1 MKLKTL
7 AKATLALGLLTTG
20 VITSEGQAVKA
31 AEKQERVQHLHDIRD
46 LHRYYSAP
54 SFEYS
59 NISGKVENYNGSNVV
74 RFNQKDQNHQLFL
87 LGKDK
92 EEYKEEYK
100 EGLQG
105 QNVFVVQEL
114 IDPNG
119 RLSTVGGVTKNNNKT
134 SETKTQLVVNKVD
147 GGDLHASIDSF
158 LIQKEEI
165 SLKELDFKIRQQ
177 LVNNYGL
184 YKGTSKYG
192 KIIINLKD
200 ENKVEIDLSDKLQF
214 ERMGDVLN
222 SKDIRGIAVTINQI

>member
-46 LHRYYSAP
+46 LHRYYSSE

-59 NISGKVENYNGSNVV
+59 NVSGKVENYNGSNVV
-74 RFNQKDQNHQLFL
+74 RFNPKDQNHQLFL

-92 EEYKEEYK
+92 EQYK

-119 RLSTVGGVTKNNNKT
+119 RLSTVGGVTKKNNKT
-134 SETKTQLVVNKVD
+134 SETNTPLFVNKVN
-147 GGDLHASIDSF
+147 GEDLDASIDSF

-177 LVNNYGL
+177 LVKNYGL

-200 ENKVEIDLSDKLQF
+200 ENKVEIDLGDKLQF
-214 ERMGDVLN
+214 ERMSDVLN
-222 SKDIRGIAVTINQI
+222 SKDIKGISVTIKQI

>member
-20 VITSEGQAVKA
+20 VITSEGQAVQA

-46 LHRYYSAP
+46 LHRYYSSE

-59 NISGKVENYNGSNVV
+59 NVSGKVENYNGSKVV
-74 RFNQKDQNHQLFL
+74 RFNPKDQNHQLFL

-92 EEYKEEYK
+92 EQYK

-119 RLSTVGGVTKNNNKT
+119 RLSTVGGVTKKNNKT
-134 SETKTQLVVNKVD
+134 SETNTPLFVNKVN
-147 GGDLHASIDSF
+147 GEDLDASIDSF

-200 ENKVEIDLSDKLQF
+200 ENKVEIDLGDKLQF

-222 SKDIRGIAVTINQI
+222 SKDIRGISVTINQI

>member
-20 VITSEGQAVKA
+20 VITSEGQAVQA

-46 LHRYYSAP
+46 LHRYYSSE

-59 NISGKVENYNGSNVV
+59 NVSGKVENYNGSNVV
-74 RFNQKDQNHQLFL
+74 RFNPKDQNHQLFL

-92 EEYKEEYK
+92 EQYK

-119 RLSTVGGVTKNNNKT
+119 RLSTVGGVTKKNNKT
-134 SETKTQLVVNKVD
+134 SETNTPLFVNKVN
-147 GGDLHASIDSF
+147 GEDLDVSIDSF

-200 ENKVEIDLSDKLQF
+200 ENKVEIDLGDKLQF

-222 SKDIRGIAVTINQI
+222 SKDIRGISVTINQI

>member
-20 VITSEGQAVKA
+20 VITSEGQAVQA

-46 LHRYYSAP
+46 LHRYYSSE

-59 NISGKVENYNGSNVV
+59 NVSGMVENYNGSNVV
-74 RFNQKDQNHQLFL
+74 RFNPKDQNHQLFL

-92 EEYKEEYK
+92 EQYK

-119 RLSTVGGVTKNNNKT
+119 RLSTVGGVTKKNNKT
-134 SETKTQLVVNKVD
+134 SETNTPLFVNKVN
-147 GGDLHASIDSF
+147 GEDLDASIDSF

-200 ENKVEIDLSDKLQF
+200 ENKVEIDLGDKLQF

-222 SKDIRGIAVTINQI
+222 SKDIRGISVTINQI

>member
-1 MKLKTL
+1 MR
-7 AKATLALGLLTTG
+7 GSHHHHHHG
-20 VITSEGQAVKA
+20 S

-46 LHRYYSAP
+46 LHRYYSSE

-59 NISGKVENYNGSNVV
+59 NVSGKVENYNGSNVV
-74 RFNQKDQNHQLFL
+74 RFNPQNHQLFL

-92 EEYKEEYK
+92 EQYK

-119 RLSTVGGVTKNNNKT
+119 RLSTVGGVTKKNNKT
-134 SETKTQLVVNKVD
+134 SETNTPLFVNKVN
-147 GGDLHASIDSF
+147 GEDLDASIDSF

-200 ENKVEIDLSDKLQF
+200 ENKVEIDLGDKLQF

-222 SKDIRGIAVTINQI
+222 SKDIRGISVTINQI

>member
-20 VITSEGQAVKA
+20 VITSEGQAVQA

-46 LHRYYSAP
+46 LHRYYSSE

-59 NISGKVENYNGSNVV
+59 NVSGKVENYNGSNVV
-74 RFNQKDQNHQLFL
+74 RFNPKDQNHQLFL

-92 EEYKEEYK
+92 EQYK

-119 RLSTVGGVTKNNNKT
+119 RLSTVVGVTKKNNKT
-134 SETKTQLVVNKVD
+134 SETNTPLFVNKVN
-147 GGDLHASIDSF
+147 GEDLDASIDSF

-200 ENKVEIDLSDKLQF
+200 ENKVEIDLGDKLQF

-222 SKDIRGIAVTINQI
+222 SKDIRGISVTINQI

>member
-20 VITSEGQAVKA
+20 VITSEGQAVQA

-46 LHRYYSAP
+46 LHRYYSSE

-59 NISGKVENYNGSNVV
+59 NLSGKVENYNGSNVV
-74 RFNQKDQNHQLFL
+74 RFNPKDQNHQLFL

-92 EEYKEEYK
+92 EQYK

-119 RLSTVGGVTKNNNKT
+119 RLSTVGGVTKKNNKT
-134 SETKTQLVVNKVD
+134 SETNTPLFVNKVN
-147 GGDLHASIDSF
+147 GEDLDASIDSF

-200 ENKVEIDLSDKLQF
+200 ENKVEIDLGDKLQF

-222 SKDIRGIAVTINQI
+222 SKDIRGISVTINQI

>member
-20 VITSEGQAVKA
+20 VITSEGQAVQA

-46 LHRYYSAP
+46 LHRYYSSE

-59 NISGKVENYNGSNVV
+59 NVSGKVENYNGSNVV
-74 RFNQKDQNHQLFL
+74 RFNPKDQNHQLFL

-92 EEYKEEYK
+92 EQYK

-119 RLSTVGGVTKNNNKT
+119 RLSTVGGVTKKNNKT
-134 SETKTQLVVNKVD
+134 SETNTPLFVNKVN
-147 GGDLHASIDSF
+147 GEDLDASIDSF

-200 ENKVEIDLSDKLQF
+200 ENKVEIDLGEKLQF

-222 SKDIRGIAVTINQI
+222 SKDIRGISVTINQI

>member
-20 VITSEGQAVKA
+20 VITSEGQAVQA

-46 LHRYYSAP
+46 LHRYYSSE

-59 NISGKVENYNGSNVV
+59 NVSGKVENYNGSNVV
-74 RFNQKDQNHQLFL
+74 RFNPKDQNHQLFL

-92 EEYKEEYK
+92 EQYK

-119 RLSTVGGVTKNNNKT
+119 RLSTVGGVTKKNNKT
-134 SETKTQLVVNKVD
+134 SETNTPLFVNKVN
-147 GGDLHASIDSF
+147 GEDLDASIDSF
-158 LIQKEEI
+158 LFQKEEI

-200 ENKVEIDLSDKLQF
+200 ENKVEIDLGDKLQF

-222 SKDIRGIAVTINQI
+222 SKDIRGISVTINQI

>member
-31 AEKQERVQHLHDIRD
+31 AEKQERVQHLYDIKD
-46 LHRYYSAP
+46 LHRYYSSD
-54 SFEYS
+54 SFEFS
-59 NISGKVENYNGSNVV
+59 NVSGKVENYNGSNVV

-92 EEYKEEYK
+92 EEYKEGI
-100 EGLQG
+100 EGKD
-105 QNVFVVQEL
+105 VFVVKEL

-119 RLSTVGGVTKNNNKT
+119 RLSTVGGVTKKNNQS
-134 SETKTQLVVNKVD
+134 SETKTTLLVNKVY
-147 GGDLHASIDSF
+147 GGNLDASIDSF
-158 LIQKEEI
+158 SIKKEEV
-165 SLKELDFKIRQQ
+165 SLKELDFKIRKQ
-177 LVNNYGL
+177 LVEKYGL
-184 YKGTSKYG
+184 YQGTSKYG

-200 ENKVEIDLSDKLQF
+200 EKKEEIDLGDKLQF
-214 ERMGDVLN
+214 ERMGDVLH

>member
-20 VITSEGQAVKA
+20 VITSEGQAVQAK
-31 AEKQERVQHLHDIRD
+31 EKQERVQHLYDIRD
-46 LHRYYSAP
+46 LHRYYSAD

-92 EEYKEEYK
+92 EQYK
-100 EGLQG
+100 EGIEG
-105 QNVFVVQEL
+105 KDVFVVQEL

-119 RLSTVGGVTKNNNKT
+119 RLSTVGGVTKKNSQSSENKIP
-134 SETKTQLVVNKVD
+134 LLVNKVD
-147 GGDLHASIDSF
+147 GGNLDASIDSF
-158 LIQKEEI
+158 STNKEEV
-165 SLKELDFKIRQQ
+165 SLKELDFKIRKQ
-177 LVNNYGL
+177 LVEKYGL
-184 YKGTSKYG
+184 YQGTSKYG
-192 KIIINLKD
+192 KITINLKD
-200 ENKVEIDLSDKLQF
+200 EKREVIDLSDKLQF

-222 SKDIRGIAVTINQI
+222 SKDISGISVTINQI

>member
-20 VITSEGQAVKA
+20 VITSEGQAVQA

-46 LHRYYSAP
+46 LHRYYSSE

-59 NISGKVENYNGSNVV
+59 NVSGKVENYNGSNVV
-74 RFNQKDQNHQLFL
+74 RFNPKDQNHQLFL

-92 EEYKEEYK
+92 EQYK
-100 EGLQG
+100 EGLQD

-119 RLSTVGGVTKNNNKT
+119 RLSTVGGVTKKNNKT
-134 SETKTQLVVNKVD
+134 SETNTPLFVNKVN
-147 GGDLHASIDSF
+147 GEDLDASIDSF

-200 ENKVEIDLSDKLQF
+200 ENKVEIDLGDKLQF

-222 SKDIRGIAVTINQI
+222 SKDIRGISVTINQI

>member
-20 VITSEGQAVKA
+20 VITSEGQAVQA

-46 LHRYYSAP
+46 LHRYYSSE

-59 NISGKVENYNGSNVV
+59 NVSGKVENYNGSNVV
-74 RFNQKDQNHQLFL
+74 RFNPKDQNHQLFL

-92 EEYKEEYK
+92 EQYK

-119 RLSTVGGVTKNNNKT
+119 RLSTVGGVTKKNNKT
-134 SETKTQLVVNKVD
+134 SETNTPLFVNKVN
-147 GGDLHASIDSF
+147 GEDLDASIDSF

-200 ENKVEIDLSDKLQF
+200 ENKVEIDLGDKLQF

-222 SKDIRGIAVTINQI
+222 SKDIRGILVTINQI

>member
-20 VITSEGQAVKA
+20 VITSEGQAVQA

-46 LHRYYSAP
+46 LHRYYSSE

-59 NISGKVENYNGSNVV
+59 NVSGKVENYNGSNVV
-74 RFNQKDQNHQLFL
+74 RFNPKDQNHQLFL

-92 EEYKEEYK
+92 EQYK

-119 RLSTVGGVTKNNNKT
+119 RLSTVGGVTKKNNKT
-134 SETKTQLVVNKVD
+134 SETNTPLFVNKVN
-147 GGDLHASIDSF
+147 GEDLDASIDSF

-200 ENKVEIDLSDKLQF
+200 ENKVEIDLGDKLQF

-222 SKDIRGIAVTINQI
+222 SKDISGISVTINQI

>member
-20 VITSEGQAVKA
+20 VITSEGQAVQA

-46 LHRYYSAP
+46 LHRYYSSE

-59 NISGKVENYNGSNVV
+59 NVSGKVENYNGSNVV
-74 RFNQKDQNHQLFL
+74 HFNPKDQNHQLFL

-92 EEYKEEYK
+92 EQYK

-119 RLSTVGGVTKNNNKT
+119 RLSTVGGVTKKNNKT
-134 SETKTQLVVNKVD
+134 SETNTPLFVNKVN
-147 GGDLHASIDSF
+147 GEDLDASIDSF

-200 ENKVEIDLSDKLQF
+200 ENKVEIDLGDKLQF

-222 SKDIRGIAVTINQI
+222 SKDIRGISVTINQI

>member
-92 EEYKEEYK
+92 EEYKE
-100 EGLQG
+100 GLQG
-105 QNVFVVQEL
+105 QNDFVVQEL

-165 SLKELDFKIRQQ
+165 SLKELDFKLRKHLIDK
-177 LVNNYGL
+177 NGL
-184 YKGTSKYG
+184 YKTEPKNSKIRVTMEDGGFYTFE
-192 KIIINLKD
+192 L
-200 ENKVEIDLSDKLQF
+200 NKKLQTN
-214 ERMGDVLN
+214 RMGDVIDGTKIKEINVELN
-222 SKDIRGIAVTINQI
+222 

>member
-92 EEYKEEYK
+92 EEYKE
-100 EGLQG
+100 GLQG

-158 LIQKEEI
+158 LIQKENI
-165 SLKELDFKIRQQ
+165 SLKELDFKLRKHLIDK
-177 LVNNYGL
+177 NGL
-184 YKGTSKYG
+184 YKTEPKNSKIRVTMEDGGFYTFE
-192 KIIINLKD
+192 L
-200 ENKVEIDLSDKLQF
+200 NKKLQTN
-214 ERMGDVLN
+214 RMGDVIDGTKIKEINVELN
-222 SKDIRGIAVTINQI
+222 

>member
-20 VITSEGQAVKA
+20 VITSEGQAVQA
-31 AEKQERVQHLHDIRD
+31 AEKQERVRHLHDIRD
-46 LHRYYSAP
+46 LHRYYSSE

-59 NISGKVENYNGSNVV
+59 NVSGKVENYNGSNVV
-74 RFNQKDQNHQLFL
+74 RFNPKDQNHQLFL

-92 EEYKEEYK
+92 EQYK

-119 RLSTVGGVTKNNNKT
+119 RLSTVGGVTKKNNKT
-134 SETKTQLVVNKVD
+134 SETNTPLFVNKVN
-147 GGDLHASIDSF
+147 GEDLDASIDSF

-200 ENKVEIDLSDKLQF
+200 ENKVEIDLGDKLQF

-222 SKDIRGIAVTINQI
+222 SKDIRGISVTINQI